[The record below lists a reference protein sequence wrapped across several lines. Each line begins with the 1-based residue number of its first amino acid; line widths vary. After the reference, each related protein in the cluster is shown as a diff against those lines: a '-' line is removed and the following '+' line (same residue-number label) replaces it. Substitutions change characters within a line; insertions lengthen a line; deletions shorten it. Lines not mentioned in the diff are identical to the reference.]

1 MSTEATVIHIVDDDA
16 AMRDSLSFLLDVSG
30 FRTRAYAS
38 AEALLEQ
45 AGDLQSGCILTDVRM
60 PGMNG
65 LDLVRK
71 VRELGLPHP
80 VVVMTGHGDVPLAVE
95 AMKAGARDFIEK
107 PFSDEFLLRALR
119 SACETPA
126 ESEAV
131 EAARQEAQSKIA
143 ALSPRE
149 RDVLLGVVAGKANKV
164 IAFEL
169 DISPRTVEVY
179 RANLMSKTGA
189 RNMSDLMRLALAAGL

>member
-1 MSTEATVIHIVDDDA
+1 MSSETTVIHIVDDDA